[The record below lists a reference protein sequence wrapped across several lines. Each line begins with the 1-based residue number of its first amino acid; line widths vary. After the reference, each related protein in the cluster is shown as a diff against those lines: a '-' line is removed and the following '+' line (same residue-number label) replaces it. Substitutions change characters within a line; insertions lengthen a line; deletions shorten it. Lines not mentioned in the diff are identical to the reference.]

1 MMRLSLILLAAA
13 LQLTPAFAQSERV
26 LVSAGEHDGYSRI
39 AFPKNGANI
48 VVEQNGR
55 SVRLRNVNADAGFD
69 LADINDRQK
78 AYRILGARTVHLD
91 DADALDLTLSCDC
104 TVRSM
109 TLGNGKFVLDIV
121 DQAAPSST
129 SREAKNEDQKVERAA
144 KRVGAPPSQEDIL
157 SIEQAHTQM
166 VALLKQ
172 AANEGLITIK
182 SEPRAGASQT
192 SDADAAI
199 APSPNQV
206 LQEPATE
213 PTRKAAAEAPAA
225 PAPTPVTN
233 ASTAPTATCLP
244 DAQFHIDGADFDED
258 PLVAIADLQA
268 SIEGDNA
275 AADLETIQRLVDGY
289 LSIGFGEEALALLID
304 RGNAESIKTELA
316 RVIAER
322 DNASNGML
330 LGAQNCRGAHALWQA
345 MASEPAQ
352 SFVQYKRSEQTIE
365 TLPRRLRKMMATR
378 LAMKLISVEAFDD
391 VERLYNIAIAD
402 TEKPGADLDYVRAR
416 LDQHLENSDAARDAL
431 LEIASSNSDASD
443 DALLALAD
451 SYANREAQPHE
462 GFTEDIGALAKLGGS
477 TRATLAEA
485 DAWAKLGNVD
495 AALFLLQ
502 SVAQKSA
509 PDLQSARA
517 SAQSI
522 FDDAFANGDA
532 QIRAG
537 ALEAFLT
544 HKDWFAPDQNAID
557 TKVSSA
563 TASQDFGLPN
573 LAFYLLNNIKN
584 RYDADFLKTKAG
596 AALAAGYVQEAI
608 AIAAPHTKDPAFG
621 EIVVKAN
628 LNDGQYN
635 AALAAAGALADDT
648 AKAVWTSRAA
658 WMARSWNSATESFR
672 ALDPNFLNENTA
684 LQFAL
689 TAYKTRSPDMP
700 PAADAVLSES
710 SGVLANGVRSF
721 FSAPPEGSA
730 LQRSRQ
736 HVESTSDEIQMIQEI
751 LNDG

>member
-13 LQLTPAFAQSERV
+13 LQLTPAIAQSDRI

-55 SVRLRNVNADAGFD
+55 SVRLLNVNADAGFD
-69 LADINDRQK
+69 LANINDRQK

-91 DADALDLTLSCDC
+91 NADALDLTLNCDC

-121 DQAAPSST
+121 DQAAPAST
-129 SREAKNEDQKVERAA
+129 SREAKTEDQKIERAA

-157 SIEQAHTQM
+157 SIEQAHNQM

-182 SEPRAGASQT
+182 NEGRTDAAPT
-192 SDADAAI
+192 SNADAPT
-199 APSPNQV
+199 APAADQV
-206 LQEPATE
+206 LQEPTPESARTAT
-213 PTRKAAAEAPAA
+213 ADLPAA
-225 PAPTPVTN
+225 PTPTPVTN
-233 ASTAPTATCLP
+233 ASMAPIAACLP
-244 DAQFHIDGADFDED
+244 DAQFYIDGADFDEE

-268 SIEGDNA
+268 AIEGDNA
-275 AADLETIQRLVDGY
+275 AADKETIQRLVDGY
-289 LSIGFGEEALALLID
+289 LSIGFGEEAMALLVDHGDGGTIK
-304 RGNAESIKTELA
+304 AEMA
-316 RVIAER
+316 RVVAER
-322 DNASNGML
+322 NTAPTGML
-330 LGAQNCRGAHALWQA
+330 SGAQNCRGAHALWQA
-345 MASEPAQ
+345 VASEPAQ
-352 SFVQYKRSEQTIE
+352 SLSHYKRAGRVIE
-365 TLPRRLRKMMATR
+365 NLPRRLRKMMATR
-378 LAMKLISVEAFDD
+378 LAMKLISVEAFG
-391 VERLYNIAIAD
+391 EAEQLYNIAVANA
-402 TEKPGADLDYVRAR
+402 EAPGADLEYVRAR
-416 LDQHLENSDAARDAL
+416 LDQHLDNSEAARDTL

-451 SYANREAQPHE
+451 SYAKREAQPHD

-477 TRATLAEA
+477 TKATLAEA

-495 AALFLLQ
+495 ASLFLLQ
-502 SVAQKSA
+502 SVAQKSG
-509 PDLQSARA
+509 PDLLSARA
-517 SAQSI
+517 SAQAI
-522 FDDAFANGDA
+522 FDDVFANGDA
-532 QIRAG
+532 QARAG
-537 ALEAFLT
+537 ALDAFLT
-544 HKDWFAPDQNAID
+544 HKEWFAPDRTAIE
-557 TKVSSA
+557 TKIASA
-563 TASQDFGLPN
+563 TTSQDFGLPN

-584 RYDADFLKTKAG
+584 RYDADFLKTKAA
-596 AALAAGYVQEAI
+596 AALASGYVQEAI

-635 AALAAAGALADDT
+635 AALAAAGALADDA

-658 WMARSWNSATESFR
+658 WMARSWASAAESFR
-672 ALDPNFLNENTA
+672 ALDPNFLNESTA

-700 PAADAVLSES
+700 PAADAVLSENS
-710 SGVLANGVRSF
+710 EVLADGVRSLF
-721 FSAPPEGSA
+721 TAPPEGSA

-736 HVESTSDEIQMIQEI
+736 HVESTNREIQMIQEI
-751 LNDG
+751 LSDG